1 VVFKQVVLSDLSGEE
16 LSDDT
21 HVRVVVQHPDLPTAV
36 ELDISAAEADKLA
49 STTLRL
55 VELTIHAPN
64 VPPRSVTMETK
75 VLDRL
80 FDGVD
85 VDQVL
90 EGARSV
96 DLARVPPSQ
105 RGRTPVSSSTS
116 SRSDRADKTEKVD
129 YTAPDRYG
137 QLHRGRL
144 TDEERELV
152 RANREQASRNRQA
165 QGHPPIDWDDDKE
178 RTRYGL

>member
-16 LSDDT
+16 LTDDT
-21 HVRVVVQHPDLPTAV
+21 HVRVVVRHPDLPTAV
-36 ELDISAAEADKLA
+36 ELDISSAEADKLA

-55 VELTIHAPN
+55 VELTIHAPD
-64 VPPRSVTMETK
+64 VAPRSVTMETK

-90 EGARSV
+90 EGARAV
-96 DLARVPPSQ
+96 DMARIPPSQ
-105 RGRTPVSSSTS
+105 RGRAPVSTTPAA
-116 SRSDRADKTEKVD
+116 RTEKADKVD

-178 RTRYGL
+178 KTRYGL

>member
-1 VVFKQVVLSDLSGEE
+1 MVFKQVVLSDLSGDE
-16 LSDDT
+16 LTDDT

-36 ELDISAAEADKLA
+36 ELDVSAAEADKLA

-80 FDGVD
+80 FAGVD

-90 EGARSV
+90 EGARAV

-105 RGRTPVSSSTS
+105 RGRTPVSTPPA
-116 SRSDRADKTEKVD
+116 RSAGADKGEKID

-178 RTRYGL
+178 KTRYGL

>member
-1 VVFKQVVLSDLSGEE
+1 MVFKQVVLSDLSGEE
-16 LSDDT
+16 LTDDT

-64 VPPRSVTMETK
+64 VAPRSVTMETK

-90 EGARSV
+90 EGARAV
-96 DLARVPPSQ
+96 DMARIPPSQ
-105 RGRTPVSSSTS
+105 RGRAPVSSAPAARTEK
-116 SRSDRADKTEKVD
+116 ADKVD

-152 RANREQASRNRQA
+152 RSNRDQASLNRQA
-165 QGHPPIDWDDDKE
+165 QGHPPIDWNDDKE
-178 RTRYGL
+178 RARYGL

>member
-1 VVFKQVVLSDLSGEE
+1 MVFKQIVLSDLSDTE
-16 LSDDT
+16 LTDDT
-21 HVRVVVQHPDLPTAV
+21 HVRVVVRHPDLPSAV
-36 ELDISAAEADKLA
+36 ELDVSADEASRLV
-49 STTLRL
+49 STPLRL
-55 VELTIHAPN
+55 VEMTIHAPN

-85 VDQVL
+85 FDRVL

-96 DLARVPPSQ
+96 DERRIPPSQ
-105 RGRTPVSSSTS
+105 RPGRPSASPAASTGQ
-116 SRSDRADKTEKVD
+116 RAEKID
-129 YTAPDRYG
+129 YTAADRYG

-152 RANREQASRNRQA
+152 RANREQASSNRQA

-178 RTRYGL
+178 KARYGL

>member
-1 VVFKQVVLSDLSGEE
+1 
-16 LSDDT
+16 
-21 HVRVVVQHPDLPTAV
+21 V

-90 EGARSV
+90 EGARAV
-96 DLARVPPSQ
+96 DMARVAPSQ
-105 RGRTPVSSSTS
+105 RGRTPVSPPAAST
-116 SRSDRADKTEKVD
+116 KTDKVD

-178 RTRYGL
+178 KTRYGL

>member
-16 LSDDT
+16 LTDDT

-64 VPPRSVTMETK
+64 VAPRSVTMETK

-96 DLARVPPSQ
+96 DMARVPPSQ
-105 RGRTPVSSSTS
+105 RGRAAVTS
-116 SRSDRADKTEKVD
+116 AATSARADKTEKVD
-129 YTAPDRYG
+129 YTAADRYG

-178 RTRYGL
+178 RSRYGL